1 MEKRRQRVRTVQLT
15 VTYGQVQEIGPS
27 DFEARLMDTGLLH
40 SAPEARNGN
49 CTAGTPLSDQ
59 TCAES

>member
-15 VTYGQVQEIGPS
+15 VTHGQVQEIGPS
-27 DFEARLMDTGLLH
+27 DFEARLMGTGLLH

-49 CTAGTPLSDQ
+49 RHCWHP
-59 TCAES
+59 AE